1 MEVQVQMI
9 GDENTHLSTGKLL
22 YPKHKN
28 FSQSKPYNYNLSQ
41 INQSKRG
48 TLAFTKNRNTE
59 KKKEKYRYA
68 VSKIDEIPI
77 LHLRSVTLTLSCIH
91 LACLF
96 FLRRGYTRNQ
106 PQQSPRE
113 NVRPLIDRHNDR
125 KVRSLDVLPISSQIN
140 RQKLFNHAFIVKSK
154 VFQY

>member
-1 MEVQVQMI
+1 MI
-9 GDENTHLSTGKLL
+9 GDENIHLSTGKLL
-22 YPKHKN
+22 YIQNTKIFP
-28 FSQSKPYNYNLSQ
+28 SQSPIIITSRRLTSR
-41 INQSKRG
+41 RG
-48 TLAFTKNRNTE
+48 GHWGLPKTTIPKK

-77 LHLRSVTLTLSCIH
+77 PHLRSVTLTLSFMH

-96 FLRRGYTRNQ
+96 FLRHVYTRNQ

-125 KVRSLDVLPISSQIN
+125 KVRSLDVLPISS
-140 RQKLFNHAFIVKSK
+140 
-154 VFQY
+154 